1 MFYNGFS
8 TTSHINDILY
18 IDKIINNSTVAVWTC
33 IYIKF
38 ILYVTSNIFLTG
50 IYRSN
55 DVEQIILIVDHFVWD
70 AFMFLSVTQKEK

>member
-1 MFYNGFS
+1 MLYNSFS
-8 TTSHINDILY
+8 TTNHINDILY
-18 IDKIINNSTVAVWTC
+18 IDKIINTTVAVWTC

-55 DVEQIILIVDHFVWD
+55 DVEQIILIVDHFVSD
-70 AFMFLSVTQKEK
+70 AFMSLSVTQKEK